1 MKMNIVEEV
10 KEVISKLNAIDSYN
24 SSLPQQL
31 SIIDKKQQDI
41 LHLIESQKI
50 SAFEAY
56 RIIKELRQV
65 RIERRK
71 IKNDMELLRV
81 YDENKNKLSSNENR
95 QFLLHE
101 VCKKEKNLNTE
112 YKYQEYTK
120 EELESIIKW

>member
-1 MKMNIVEEV
+1 MNIVEEV

-24 SSLPQQL
+24 SSLSQQL
-31 SIIDKKQQDI
+31 SVIDKKQQDI

-120 EELESIIKW
+120 EELESIIK

>member
-1 MKMNIVEEV
+1 MNIVEEV
-10 KEVISKLNAIDSYN
+10 KEIISKLNAIDSYN
-24 SSLPQQL
+24 SSLSQQL
-31 SIIDKKQQDI
+31 SVIDKKQQDI

-120 EELESIIKW
+120 EELESIIK

>member
-1 MKMNIVEEV
+1 MNIVEEV

-24 SSLPQQL
+24 SSLSQQL

-65 RIERRK
+65 RFERRK

-120 EELESIIKW
+120 EELESIIK

>member
-1 MKMNIVEEV
+1 MNIVEEV
-10 KEVISKLNAIDSYN
+10 KEIISKLNAIDSYN

-65 RIERRK
+65 RFERRK

-120 EELESIIKW
+120 EELESIIK

>member
-1 MKMNIVEEV
+1 MNIIEEV

-24 SSLPQQL
+24 SSLSQQL
-31 SIIDKKQQDI
+31 SVIDKKQQDI

-120 EELESIIKW
+120 EELESIIK

>member
-1 MKMNIVEEV
+1 MNIVEEV
-10 KEVISKLNAIDSYN
+10 KEVISKLNEIDSYN

-65 RIERRK
+65 RFERRK

>member
-1 MKMNIVEEV
+1 MNIVEEV

-24 SSLPQQL
+24 SSLSQQL
-31 SIIDKKQQDI
+31 SVIDKKQQDI
-41 LHLIESQKI
+41 LHLIEKQKI

-120 EELESIIKW
+120 EELESIIK

>member
-1 MKMNIVEEV
+1 MNIVEEV

-24 SSLPQQL
+24 SSLSQQL

-120 EELESIIKW
+120 EELESIIK

>member
-1 MKMNIVEEV
+1 MNIVEEV
-10 KEVISKLNAIDSYN
+10 KEIISKLNAIDSYN
-24 SSLPQQL
+24 SSLSQQL

-65 RIERRK
+65 RFERRK

-112 YKYQEYTK
+112 YKYQQYTK
-120 EELESIIKW
+120 EELESIIK

>member
-1 MKMNIVEEV
+1 MNIVEEV
-10 KEVISKLNAIDSYN
+10 KEIISKLNAIDSYN
-24 SSLPQQL
+24 SSLSQQL

-56 RIIKELRQV
+56 RIIKELRKV
-65 RIERRK
+65 RIERRR

-120 EELESIIKW
+120 EELESIIK

>member
-1 MKMNIVEEV
+1 MNIVEEV

-101 VCKKEKNLNTE
+101 VCKKEKSLNTE

-120 EELESIIKW
+120 EELESIIK

>member
-1 MKMNIVEEV
+1 MNIVEEV
-10 KEVISKLNAIDSYN
+10 KEVISKLNEIDSYN

-56 RIIKELRQV
+56 RIIKELRKV

-120 EELESIIKW
+120 EELESIIK

>member
-1 MKMNIVEEV
+1 MNIVEEV
-10 KEVISKLNAIDSYN
+10 KEVISKLNEIDSYN

-101 VCKKEKNLNTE
+101 VCKKEKNLITE

-120 EELESIIKW
+120 EELESIIK

>member
-1 MKMNIVEEV
+1 MNIIEEV
-10 KEVISKLNAIDSYN
+10 KEVISKLNTIDSYN

-120 EELESIIKW
+120 EELESIIK

>member
-1 MKMNIVEEV
+1 MNIVEEV
-10 KEVISKLNAIDSYN
+10 KEIISKLNAIDNYN
-24 SSLPQQL
+24 SSLSQQL
-31 SIIDKKQQDI
+31 SVIDKKQQDI

-120 EELESIIKW
+120 EELESIIK

>member
-1 MKMNIVEEV
+1 MNIVEEV

-24 SSLPQQL
+24 SSLSQRL
-31 SIIDKKQQDI
+31 SVIDKKQQDI

-120 EELESIIKW
+120 EELESIIK

>member
-1 MKMNIVEEV
+1 MNIVEEV
-10 KEVISKLNAIDSYN
+10 KEIISKLNAIDSYN

-95 QFLLHE
+95 QFLLRE

>member
-1 MKMNIVEEV
+1 MNIVEEV
-10 KEVISKLNAIDSYN
+10 KEIISKLNAIDSYN

-65 RIERRK
+65 RIGRRK

-120 EELESIIKW
+120 EELESIIK

>member
-1 MKMNIVEEV
+1 MNIVEEV
-10 KEVISKLNAIDSYN
+10 KEIISKLNAIDSYN
-24 SSLPQQL
+24 SSLSQQL
-31 SIIDKKQQDI
+31 SVIDKKQQDI

-112 YKYQEYTK
+112 YKYQQYTK
-120 EELESIIKW
+120 EELESIIK

>member
-1 MKMNIVEEV
+1 MNIVEEV

-24 SSLPQQL
+24 SSLSQQL
-31 SIIDKKQQDI
+31 SVIDKKQQDI

-81 YDENKNKLSSNENR
+81 YDENKNKLSLNENR

-120 EELESIIKW
+120 EELESIIK

>member
-1 MKMNIVEEV
+1 MNIVEEV
-10 KEVISKLNAIDSYN
+10 KEVISKLNEIDSYN

-120 EELESIIKW
+120 EELESIIK

>member
-1 MKMNIVEEV
+1 MNIVEEV
-10 KEVISKLNAIDSYN
+10 KEIISKLNAIDSYN

-56 RIIKELRQV
+56 RIIKELRKV

-120 EELESIIKW
+120 EELESIIK

>member
-1 MKMNIVEEV
+1 MNIVEEV

-120 EELESIIKW
+120 EELESIIK

>member
-1 MKMNIVEEV
+1 MNIVEEV
-10 KEVISKLNAIDSYN
+10 KEVISKLNTIDSYN

-120 EELESIIKW
+120 EELESIIK

>member
-1 MKMNIVEEV
+1 MNIVEEV
-10 KEVISKLNAIDSYN
+10 KEVISKLNEIDSYN

-101 VCKKEKNLNTE
+101 V
-112 YKYQEYTK
+112 
-120 EELESIIKW
+120 

>member
-1 MKMNIVEEV
+1 MKLENIEEV
-10 KEVISKLNAIDSYN
+10 KEVISKLNEIDSYN

-120 EELESIIKW
+120 EELESIIK

>member
-1 MKMNIVEEV
+1 MNIVEEV
-10 KEVISKLNAIDSYN
+10 KEIISKLNAIDSYN
-24 SSLPQQL
+24 SSLSQQL
-31 SIIDKKQQDI
+31 SVIDKKQQDI

-56 RIIKELRQV
+56 RIIKELRKV
-65 RIERRK
+65 RFERRK

-120 EELESIIKW
+120 EELESIIK

>member
-1 MKMNIVEEV
+1 MNIVEEV
-10 KEVISKLNAIDSYN
+10 KEIISKLNAIDSYN

-120 EELESIIKW
+120 EELESIIK

>member
-1 MKMNIVEEV
+1 MNIVEEV
-10 KEVISKLNAIDSYN
+10 KEVISKLNEIDSYN

-65 RIERRK
+65 RFERRK

-120 EELESIIKW
+120 EELESIIK

>member
-1 MKMNIVEEV
+1 MNIVEEV
-10 KEVISKLNAIDSYN
+10 KEIISKLNAIDSYN
-24 SSLPQQL
+24 SSLSQQL

-65 RIERRK
+65 RFERRK

-120 EELESIIKW
+120 EELESIIK

>member
-1 MKMNIVEEV
+1 MNIVEEV
-10 KEVISKLNAIDSYN
+10 KEIISKLNAIDSYN
-24 SSLPQQL
+24 SSLPRQL

-56 RIIKELRQV
+56 RIIKELRKV

-120 EELESIIKW
+120 EELESIIK

>member
-1 MKMNIVEEV
+1 MNIVEEV
-10 KEVISKLNAIDSYN
+10 KEVISKLNEIDSYN
-24 SSLPQQL
+24 SSLSQQL
-31 SIIDKKQQDI
+31 SVIDKKQQDI

-120 EELESIIKW
+120 EELESIIK